1 MVIFKSKQN
10 RFQGDLKIKLCSIR
24 LYPNKNVKYCTW
36 VWKLIQIL
44 VGNIIFGKI
53 QCFPF

>member
-36 VWKLIQIL
+36 V
-44 VGNIIFGKI
+44 
-53 QCFPF
+53 